1 MNFDFKKTLELVKGG
16 LLNPNET
23 WASYLAENQDWKS
36 TLVTLTGPLLLANIV
51 LSLLL
56 SRMMGTLSP
65 FVMGGN
71 WFSALIFGL
80 VMAAIGF
87 AVVVLVFSFL
97 AGTFGGK
104 ADFSRAFAAVSLA
117 AIPAWVAGIV
127 GAAIPWLGG
136 LISLAGGIVSLVFLY
151 KIMPLALEV
160 PDNKRVLHF
169 VVSLVVVIVINMII
183 GSVLGVSRMGSQSFD
198 GNFGQSESRSG
209 ADSIPGMFG
218 EIGRQADLMAKAGE
232 DTYSPPGDGKVS
244 VNQSRWLADV
254 ISKAEK
260 AREAEAARLQKLS
273 KEMENKENPSPADLA
288 RIYQGMGSAVS
299 LSNVEM
305 EVVKTGGGNWAE
317 FQWVKEQLRTARL
330 QQGEG
335 SEALAHNFAIYQE
348 IADQI
353 EDAL

>member
-1 MNFDFKKTLELVKGG
+1 MKFDFKKTLELIKGG

-36 TLVTLTGPLLLANIV
+36 TLIILTGPLILANII

-87 AVVVLVFSFL
+87 AVAVFVFSFL

-104 ADFSRAFAAVSLA
+104 ASFSRAFAAVSLA
-117 AIPAWVAGIV
+117 AIPAWVGGII
-127 GAAIPWLGG
+127 GAAIPWVGG

-160 PDNKRVLHF
+160 PENNRVLHF
-169 VVSLVVVIVINMII
+169 VASLVVVIVINMII
-183 GSVLGVSRMGSQSFD
+183 GSVLGFNRMGSQSFNSSL
-198 GNFGQSESRSG
+198 GKSETRSG
-209 ADSIPGMFG
+209 ADNVPGMFG

-232 DTYSPPGDGKVS
+232 DSYTPPDNGKVS
-244 VNQSRWLADV
+244 LDQSRWFTDV

-260 AREAEAARLQKLS
+260 AREEEAARLQKLS
-273 KEMENKENPSPADLA
+273 KEMEDKENPSPADLA

-317 FQWVKEQLRTARL
+317 FQWIKEQLRVARL

-348 IADQI
+348 ISDKVG
-353 EDAL
+353 DSL